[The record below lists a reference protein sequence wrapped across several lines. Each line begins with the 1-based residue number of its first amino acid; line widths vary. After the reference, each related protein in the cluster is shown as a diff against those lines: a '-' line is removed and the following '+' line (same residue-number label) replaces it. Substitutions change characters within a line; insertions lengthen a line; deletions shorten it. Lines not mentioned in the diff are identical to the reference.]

1 MHIYLPHTQIH
12 TSTYVFSTFA
22 GTWRQANNGL
32 DKHVFP
38 DPTAAL
44 HMQKSEADQGCM
56 ELLTIH
62 YEAHLPV
69 FS

>member
-1 MHIYLPHTQIH
+1 MQIH

-38 DPTAAL
+38 DSTAVL
-44 HMQKSEADQGCM
+44 HIQKSEADQGVYGVAS
-56 ELLTIH
+56 H
-62 YEAHLPV
+62 P
-69 FS
+69 S